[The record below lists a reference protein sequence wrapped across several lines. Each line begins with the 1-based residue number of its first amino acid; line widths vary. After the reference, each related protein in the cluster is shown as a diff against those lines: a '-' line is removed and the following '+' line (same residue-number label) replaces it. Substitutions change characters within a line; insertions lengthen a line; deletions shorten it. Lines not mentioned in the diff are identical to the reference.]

1 MAWRRELATARA
13 GWIPLT
19 LYQKFEHGVVLILTA
34 LIMVVVVAALWNLA
48 VKILVSMVLTRT
60 WDPTDYSI
68 FQAVFGMIFTV
79 IIALEFK
86 RSLLVIAERKEGIVQ
101 VRTVILIA
109 LLAIVRK
116 LIILDLSSTEA
127 VQLFALAAAILA
139 LGGVYWLIRDQ
150 DRRERV
156 ARAVHNAG
164 TRDMRGKSSLSFDP
178 ISAAIGGA
186 LIGLAVTLLMLLNG
200 RLAGIS
206 GVMGDLL
213 EPGTLF
219 KGWRVAFLAGL
230 IAAPLLAKAAGYAYS
245 APRMPESWLI
255 VVGAGL
261 LVGVGTRMSNGCTS
275 GHGICGIARISPRSI
290 VATLVFMAV
299 AIVVVAVTRHGMGG

>member
-1 MAWRRELATARA
+1 MT
-13 GWIPLT
+13 P
-19 LYQKFEHGVVLILTA
+19 
-34 LIMVVVVAALWNLA
+34 
-48 VKILVSMVLTRT
+48 
-60 WDPTDYSI
+60 
-68 FQAVFGMIFTV
+68 
-79 IIALEFK
+79 
-86 RSLLVIAERKEGIVQ
+86 
-101 VRTVILIA
+101 
-109 LLAIVRK
+109 
-116 LIILDLSSTEA
+116 
-127 VQLFALAAAILA
+127 
-139 LGGVYWLIRDQ
+139 
-150 DRRERV
+150 
-156 ARAVHNAG
+156 
-164 TRDMRGKSSLSFDP
+164 FDP

-186 LIGLAVTLLMLLNG
+186 LIGLAVTFLMLLNG

-261 LVGVGTRMSNGCTS
+261 LVGVGTRLSNGCTS

-299 AIVVVAVTRHGMGG
+299 AIVVVAIARHGMGG